1 MVVTYMMHTL
11 HRWTV
16 ATGCCASWGS
26 TVWST
31 ACLGWSTTTETTFSG
46 WLPTPRAPQQVA
58 SFEESFLR
66 KPVKPNLQVSP
77 LKVRIQLLCKQSFEA
92 QNKRQ
97 SWYFLCDSG
106 LESLWESDRIRVG
119 RVSSEGHIGSVT
131 KAEVCPSS
139 GEISVN
145 GLNRHLECFKNKFDF
160 LARNWRLPLMF
171 FTTSRYYIS
180 IHTNANNL
188 SLYLYFCCF
197 CILYLKWDPSGGD
210 AIGGPPSRGSAAP
223 IPRLSSTIPRL
234 CLSPISLQSL
244 SNSSSMS

>member
-1 MVVTYMMHTL
+1 MHTL

-16 ATGCCASWGS
+16 ATGCSASWGS

-31 ACLGWSTTTETTFSG
+31 ACLGWSTTTEQPSLVDSP
-46 WLPTPRAPQQVA
+46 LPALLSKLPV
-58 SFEESFLR
+58 LR

-97 SWYFLCDSG
+97 SWYLLCDSG
-106 LESLWESDRIRVG
+106 LKSLWEGDRIRVG
-119 RVSSEGHIGSVT
+119 GEFFWEGHIDWLIDWYAHRLE
-131 KAEVCPSS
+131 KFLRMY
-139 GEISVN
+139 
-145 GLNRHLECFKNKFDF
+145 GLNRHLEISRTIFWHVNDDCPDIC
-160 LARNWRLPLMF
+160 F

-180 IHTNANNL
+180 IHTKANNL

-210 AIGGPPSRGSAAP
+210 AIGGPPSQAAAQP
-223 IPRLSSTIPRL
+223 
-234 CLSPISLQSL
+234 LQFLVYGVQFLVSVSL
-244 SNSSSMS
+244 SNSFYMQLLLKLI